1 MKPSLYSTV
10 TKFLW
15 RKWCFLKKEIVFKKK
30 RNLYKN
36 FTVWLQ
42 DGDILRK
49 SMMYIL
55 LSWSSRWRRKKIVI
69 ELNFTTIYYITEL
82 AACYFG
88 RIEKNR
94 QFWTKIET
102 NFFLLLQR
110 ALISYFSFS
119 SSILSNFLAN
129 VIKYKKQQQVPITT
143 IQVPF
148 WKENK
153 KWNNDWWKRKQTVPC
168 VVNNTMMMI
177 KKQLKS
183 SYY

>member
-1 MKPSLYSTV
+1 MV
-10 TKFLW
+10 IFLENL
-15 RKWCFLKKEIVFKKK
+15 WCIYYYHEVPDEEEEK
-30 RNLYKN
+30 R
-36 FTVWLQ
+36 
-42 DGDILRK
+42 
-49 SMMYIL
+49 
-55 LSWSSRWRRKKIVI
+55 IVI

-129 VIKYKKQQQVPITT
+129 VINIRSNNKFLLLQFKQKFLFEKKIRNEIMTDE
-143 IQVPF
+143 
-148 WKENK
+148 KEN
-153 KWNNDWWKRKQTVPC
+153 RQF
-168 VVNNTMMMI
+168 
-177 KKQLKS
+177 LA
-183 SYY
+183 